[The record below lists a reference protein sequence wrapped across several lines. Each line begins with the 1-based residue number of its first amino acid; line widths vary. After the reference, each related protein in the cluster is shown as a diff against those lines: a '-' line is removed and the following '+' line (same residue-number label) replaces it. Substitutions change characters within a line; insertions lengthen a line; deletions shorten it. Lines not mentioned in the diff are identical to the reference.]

1 VEYRSASD
9 EEALA
14 AFDLL
19 ARSEGII
26 PALETAHAVHE
37 AVRLAATMPK
47 DAVVVV
53 NVSGRG
59 DKDVNEVIRL
69 RGG

>member
-1 VEYRSASD
+1 
-9 EEALA
+9 
-14 AFDLL
+14 
-19 ARSEGII
+19 
-26 PALETAHAVHE
+26 
-37 AVRLAATMPK
+37 VRLAAAMPR
-47 DAVVVV
+47 DAIVVV